1 MEPAWTSVPSEPSNA
16 DDPANH
22 VVSVVPRR
30 SRPLTKSR
38 GLPAVV
44 DRQATLSI
52 GLTEE
57 EEMDTY
63 TVICIDGPG
72 KDDDPVPLHDAR
84 ETEVGDVVTLHG
96 AEYRLLGPVIA
107 GRWHTWRAAVI
118 AE

>member
-1 MEPAWTSVPSEPSNA
+1 MPL
-16 DDPANH
+16 
-22 VVSVVPRR
+22 R
-30 SRPLTKSR
+30 SRPLAKSG

-44 DRQATLSI
+44 DRHTALSI

-72 KDDDPVPLHDAR
+72 KDDDPVPLPDAR
-84 ETEVGDVVTLHG
+84 EPEVGDVVTLHG
-96 AEYRLLGPVIA
+96 AEYKLLGPVIA